1 MRQGRLRQIVMY
13 LMLTGHI
20 VAIVMAPILI
30 SNFGEALNVS
40 LTILPVTAAIIMF
53 IVQFH
58 QENFFG
64 ATTDDK
70 IVSTD
75 AAALTII
82 LSALS
87 VVIIIALICLYYVG
101 HVSTIEL
108 LQRAVSLTDT
118 GIIVYLILL
127 LRRLYE
133 RPGP

>member
-1 MRQGRLRQIVMY
+1 MRQGLLRQIVMY

-20 VAIVMAPILI
+20 VAIVMAPVLI
-30 SNFGEALNVS
+30 SNFSEALNVS

-64 ATTDDK
+64 TTTDEK
-70 IVSTD
+70 VVSSD
-75 AAALTII
+75 AASLTII
-82 LSALS
+82 LSTLS
-87 VVIIIALICLYYVG
+87 VVLIVAMIYLYYVG
-101 HVSTIEL
+101 RISTIEM
-108 LQRAVSLTDT
+108 LQRSVSLTDT

-133 RPGP
+133 RPQA

>member
-1 MRQGRLRQIVMY
+1 MY

-20 VAIVMAPILI
+20 VAIIMAPMLI
-30 SNFGEALNVS
+30 SNFSEALNVS

-64 ATTDDK
+64 TTTDEK
-70 IVSTD
+70 MVSSD
-75 AAALTII
+75 AAGLTII
-82 LSALS
+82 LSTLS
-87 VVIIIALICLYYVG
+87 VVLIIAMIYLYYVG
-101 HVSTIEL
+101 HISTIEM
-108 LQRAVSLTDT
+108 LQRTVSLTDT